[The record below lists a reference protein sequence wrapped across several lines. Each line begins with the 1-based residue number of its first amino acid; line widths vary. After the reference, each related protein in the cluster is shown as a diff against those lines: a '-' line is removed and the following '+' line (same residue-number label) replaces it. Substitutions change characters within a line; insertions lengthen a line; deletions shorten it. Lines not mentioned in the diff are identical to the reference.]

1 MFCCMQEPA
10 DTHSTRKVCIR
21 GQAEAARVQEALAV
35 AKTKV
40 HEACLIAPAGQV
52 DGLEIA
58 QNKPGSDPLSLVRRQ
73 RPLIVK

>member
-1 MFCCMQEPA
+1 MQEPA

-21 GQAEAARVQEALAV
+21 GQADAARVQEALAV

-40 HEACLIAPAGQV
+40 QEACLIAPADQV

-58 QNKPGSDPLSLVRRQ
+58 QNKPGSYQLSLVRRQ